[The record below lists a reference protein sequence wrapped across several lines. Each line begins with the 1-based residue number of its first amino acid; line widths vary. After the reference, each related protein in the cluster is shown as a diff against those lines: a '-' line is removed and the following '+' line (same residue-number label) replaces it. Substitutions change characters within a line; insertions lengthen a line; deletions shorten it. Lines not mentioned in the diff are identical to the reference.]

1 MKRNLMIIC
10 IAVLLGAGLMGVGS
24 MAYAQSPSMEK
35 WVDPLPVPP
44 VATQTFKPLISAV
57 ADYYEIDM
65 KASKHQFNAGL
76 PMPEK
81 DNVWTY
87 GQPGKNPVLLG
98 PTIVAKKGRPV
109 IVKYINKLPTNL
121 EEFPLKDA
129 IDPTIEGTPGNEGM
143 NPVPSGAAIPH
154 LHGGHT
160 AARFDGTPMQWW
172 TADGLKGDDYKTDTF
187 TYVNDQPASLLW
199 YHDHTMG
206 ATRFKPYLGLAA
218 AYLIF
223 DNVDDGNNITVSQKN
238 NKGKLINIVQPVPAG
253 YGKYHLPLVIQD
265 KQFNA
270 DGTLYYPTQGIS
282 ATHPVW
288 VPEFFGDTPVINGKA
303 YPYLDAQPRRYRLRL
318 LNGSQARFYN
328 LKFMNGE
335 NSLTF
340 YVIGSEG
347 GLLPAPVAKTELLIA
362 PGERFDVIVDFTGIQ
377 LGSTVMMT
385 NDAATPYPGDP
396 LSPGD
401 PVSELMKI
409 YINTEVPATDPDL
422 TVLPANLKLPASP
435 RLAPTPLLRPRDI
448 VAKEI
453 MVPGIVEEEV
463 PGEVLLNG
471 YHFMD
476 KTEIDT
482 IKAGTTEIWQW
493 INLTVDVHPMHMHL
507 ATFQVLNREAFD
519 VGRYTTDWQV
529 YLDNLRTTPKPDIS
543 NYLLPGS
550 QLPPDSEEKGY
561 KDTVKA
567 YPGYVTRVIAKFDL
581 PSTSLLDYN
590 WKTGSFGDWVYHCHI
605 LEHEEN
611 DMMRP
616 FRVIR

>member
-1 MKRNLMIIC
+1 
-10 IAVLLGAGLMGVGS
+10 
-24 MAYAQSPSMEK
+24 
-35 WVDPLPVPP
+35 
-44 VATQTFKPLISAV
+44 
-57 ADYYEIDM
+57 
-65 KASKHQFNAGL
+65 
-76 PMPEK
+76 
-81 DNVWTY
+81 
-87 GQPGKNPVLLG
+87 
-98 PTIVAKKGRPV
+98 
-109 IVKYINKLPTNL
+109 
-121 EEFPLKDA
+121 
-129 IDPTIEGTPGNEGM
+129 
-143 NPVPSGAAIPH
+143 
-154 LHGGHT
+154 
-160 AARFDGTPMQWW
+160 
-172 TADGLKGDDYKTDTF
+172 
-187 TYVNDQPASLLW
+187 
-199 YHDHTMG
+199 
-206 ATRFKPYLGLAA
+206 
-218 AYLIF
+218 
-223 DNVDDGNNITVSQKN
+223 
-238 NKGKLINIVQPVPAG
+238 
-253 YGKYHLPLVIQD
+253 
-265 KQFNA
+265 
-270 DGTLYYPTQGIS
+270 
-282 ATHPVW
+282 
-288 VPEFFGDTPVINGKA
+288 
-303 YPYLDAQPRRYRLRL
+303 
-318 LNGSQARFYN
+318 
-328 LKFMNGE
+328 
-335 NSLTF
+335 
-340 YVIGSEG
+340 
-347 GLLPAPVAKTELLIA
+347 
-362 PGERFDVIVDFTGIQ
+362 
-377 LGSTVMMT
+377 
-385 NDAATPYPGDP
+385 
-396 LSPGD
+396 
-401 PVSELMKI
+401 
-409 YINTEVPATDPDL
+409 
-422 TVLPANLKLPASP
+422 
-435 RLAPTPLLRPRDI
+435 